1 MSVTIP
7 QIEIEARLD
16 AQTIRDCQSYVYSLQ
31 RQLDKAF
38 KDNDRKKI
46 RRFSDLLTKR
56 SRAVKILAILG
67 NTGRKAPS
75 TSTT

>member
-31 RQLDKAF
+31 RQLDKA
-38 KDNDRKKI
+38 
-46 RRFSDLLTKR
+46 
-56 SRAVKILAILG
+56 SRHVTID
-67 NTGRKAPS
+67 
-75 TSTT
+75 